1 MSDNTVFRIRAGNN
15 RRDHT
20 NKEACLI
27 MIDGDFLGQVF
38 DLNKDVVVVG
48 RTDEVDIVLSDIGV
62 SRRHAMITQQAAG
75 YFAADLGSTNGTLI
89 NNEKISEPR
98 KLNDGDKIRVS
109 DTIFKFS
116 YQDAYDTEYLRQLRE
131 LAVQDGLTRIYNHRY
146 FMETIKKEFGYS
158 TRSHSHLSLI
168 IFDIDHFK
176 DFNDNYGH
184 PTGDAI
190 LKSLAR
196 LIETEARD
204 YDVFARYGGEEFAF
218 LLRGSDL
225 TPAIVLAERIRKK
238 IADHV
243 FEYDGQTFRVTVSL
257 GVATY
262 DGNANMKDEA
272 ALISAADQHLYEAK
286 RSGRNRT
293 CYTTN
298 HT

>member
-1 MSDNTVFRIRAGNN
+1 MSDNTVFRFRSGNDQ
-15 RRDHT
+15 RDLS

-27 MIDGDFLGQVF
+27 MIEGDFLGEVF

-48 RTDEVDIVLSDIGV
+48 RTDDADIVLSDVGV

-75 YFAADLGSTNGTLI
+75 YYAADLGSTNGTLV

-98 KLNDGDKIRVS
+98 KLIDGDKIRVS

-116 YQDAYDTEYLRQLRE
+116 YQDADDTEYLRQLRE
-131 LAVQDGLTRIYNHRY
+131 LAVKDGLTRIYNHRY

-158 TRSHSHLSLI
+158 SRTHSHLSLI

-190 LKSLAR
+190 LKTLAR
-196 LIETEARD
+196 LIESEARD

-238 IADHV
+238 IADQV
-243 FEYDGQTFRVTVSL
+243 FEYDGHTFRVTVSL

-262 DGNANMKDEA
+262 DGNTNLKDEI
-272 ALISAADQHLYEAK
+272 ALITAADNYLYEAK

-293 CYTTN
+293 CYATAQP
-298 HT
+298 